1 MSLTMKNRLMTASLA
16 LGLAVASLGL
26 AGCSS
31 GSGSGG
37 AATTSDAPAAETTS
51 EAPAT
56 SAAAD
61 DGFTVGVAVY
71 VDHPSLQL
79 IRDGFADYLEEQA
92 VHVTY
97 KDANAQADGA
107 NVATIATTFA
117 TDPDLDL
124 ILAITTPIAQAI
136 VEQEKDIPVVYAGVT
151 DPSDA
156 GLVEDN
162 EGPSGT
168 NVTGTS
174 DLNPNAKPVALVQ
187 EIVPDVKVIGVL
199 YSSSEPNS
207 IVQIEAFKA
216 EAAPLGIEIKETAV
230 TNTNEIATAIA
241 TMNDVDAIL
250 IPTDNTVVAGI
261 APVIAFGE
269 ANQIPVFT
277 ADAETLSKGS
287 IASRGLSYYEQGR
300 ETGEMAYKI
309 LVEKKSAGE
318 VPAIVSQTTQLY
330 VNPGA
335 AEKMGVTIPEALL
348 ADATIVATEA

>member
-1 MSLTMKNRLMTASLA
+1 MKNRLTTASLA
-16 LGLAVASLGL
+16 LGLAAAALGL
-26 AGCSS
+26 AGCS
-31 GSGSGG
+31 GSGEP
-37 AATTSDAPAAETTS
+37 AATDSPESSAPAEATS
-51 EAPAT
+51 EAPVT
-56 SAAAD
+56 SAAAA

-79 IRDGFADYLEEQA
+79 IRDGFADYLAEQG
-92 VHVTY
+92 VDVKY

-124 ILAITTPIAQAI
+124 ILAITTPIAQAM

-151 DPSDA
+151 DPADA
-156 GLVEDN
+156 GLVDAN

-230 TNTNEIATAIA
+230 TNTNEIATAVA

-269 ANQIPVFT
+269 SNQIPVFT

-300 ETGEMAYKI
+300 ETGEMAYQI
-309 LVEKKSAGE
+309 LVKGTPAGE
-318 VPAIVSQTTQLY
+318 VPAIISQTTQLY
-330 VNPGA
+330 VNTGA

-348 ADATIVATEA
+348 STATLVETEA